1 MAQMT
6 SEVSKL
12 LQQALLLSVEEQG
25 RWRTPRFSTSV
36 ARWVKEYKR
45 PGKPRSG
52 SESQNWNPARHKPL
66 LGRKCAGAIW
76 RSCLMPTSL
85 AKFHDEPPPN
95 MMRHSTGTWRAAPM
109 RTQVRRRSGSGACR
123 DQASYPA
130 LGGCPVPASQVL
142 AQTISFY
149 SDLPRTDFSGHSDR
163 GGCSHQPEP
172 RIPEAATVAPH
183 QFWGLCSRR
192 T

>member
-6 SEVSKL
+6 LEVSKL
-12 LQQALLLSVEEQG
+12 LDQALSLSVEEQG
-25 RWRTPRFSTSV
+25 RWRIPRFSTSV

-45 PGKPRSG
+45 PGKPRSEG
-52 SESQNWNPARHKPL
+52 ESQNWNPARHKPL

-76 RSCLMPTSL
+76 RCCLPPTSL
-85 AKFHDEPPPN
+85 AKFHDEAASEYDAGFDWYLALSPDA
-95 MMRHSTGTWRAAPM
+95 HSSSTPKWIGRFP
-109 RTQVRRRSGSGACR
+109 RSCKL
-123 DQASYPA
+123 PA
-130 LGGCPVPASQVL
+130 LGGCLVLASQVL

-149 SDLPRTDFSGHSDR
+149 SDLPGTDFSGHSDR

-172 RIPEAATVAPH
+172 RIPEAATVATH
-183 QFWGLCSRR
+183 QFWGHCSRR